1 MENKDIRWEQRF
13 NNYKK
18 ALQKLSE
25 AIEEFEVGELS
36 DLEKEGMIQRFEYT
50 HELAWL
56 TIKDYYEYQ
65 GETNIQGSKDAIK
78 IAFNR
83 GLISNGKV
91 WIEMI
96 DSRQLTVHTYNEDT
110 AEKVVAKI
118 VYEYSD
124 LFNELKEKFNEEIY
138 GKQST
143 LFEL

>member
-1 MENKDIRWEQRF
+1 MDNNDIRWEQRF

-25 AIEEFEVGELS
+25 AIDAFEDGEFS
-36 DLEKEGMIQRFEYT
+36 DLEKEGLIQRFEYT

-56 TIKDYYEYQ
+56 TIKDFYENQ

-78 IAFNR
+78 LAFNR
-83 GLISNGKV
+83 GLISNGKI

-96 DSRQLTVHTYNEDT
+96 ESRQLTVHTYNEDT
-110 AEKVVAKI
+110 AEKVVSKI

-124 LFNELKEKFNEEIY
+124 LFVELKEKLEEEIY

-143 LFEL
+143 LLIE